1 MTDLV
6 TKYNRAT
13 TDLQNKYVDSIP
25 QATQDLLTSISSLDQ
40 AGRLKTIQD
49 WEAAKRSLAP
59 IINKIQVAQTAKLDA
74 IKSNNAMFEKQLLQL
89 QNTKKVDDK
98 LSQSN

>member
-6 TKYNRAT
+6 EEFNRST
-13 TDLQNKYVDSIP
+13 TDLHNKYVDSIP

-74 IKSNNAMFEKQLLQL
+74 IKSNNALFEKKLEQLK
-89 QNTKKVDDK
+89 NSKKIDD
-98 LSQSN
+98 